1 MGKQQYHHI
10 TAIWSGEYTNLQLW
24 QTGDLRFTVKLGEA
38 GNFVAQPGSCP
49 AHPRRQMKA
58 GSVNGGRRRELT
70 GRERQLYSIEKDSG
84 VSPTGTVEQS
94 SEDQALVNKQGSLQ
108 ALSQETHRP
117 LLNDSL
123 LSVQWIFDIHC
134 NDCLCGASGEYYHSL
149 SQTYDWGWMFLCGL
163 HPGYVRKDVSYCAE
177 LASIGTGISF
187 NIYRAKSFEYLRA
200 TTLRKL
206 YIYSWWG
213 SLYFFCT
220 FPLWGTHWE
229 GKLK

>member
-1 MGKQQYHHI
+1 M
-10 TAIWSGEYTNLQLW
+10 
-24 QTGDLRFTVKLGEA
+24 
-38 GNFVAQPGSCP
+38 AQPGSCP

-123 LSVQWIFDIHC
+123 LSVQ
-134 NDCLCGASGEYYHSL
+134 
-149 SQTYDWGWMFLCGL
+149 
-163 HPGYVRKDVSYCAE
+163 
-177 LASIGTGISF
+177 
-187 NIYRAKSFEYLRA
+187 
-200 TTLRKL
+200 
-206 YIYSWWG
+206 
-213 SLYFFCT
+213 
-220 FPLWGTHWE
+220 
-229 GKLK
+229 